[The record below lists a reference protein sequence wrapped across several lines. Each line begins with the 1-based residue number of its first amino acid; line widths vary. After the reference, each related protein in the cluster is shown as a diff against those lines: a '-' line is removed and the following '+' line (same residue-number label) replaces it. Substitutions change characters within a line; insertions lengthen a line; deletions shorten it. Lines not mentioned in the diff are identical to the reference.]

1 MADTIC
7 MGEPLINFVPGAAGT
22 NLLTASAFHKAP
34 DETPANVA
42 ISLAR
47 PGVESAPSAPERLSA
62 LCRLTNAAGALAI
75 TRRGSILALPSR
87 AKTMALVEANS
98 IPSVREVAS

>member
-42 ISLAR
+42 IGLAR
-47 PGVESAPSAPERLSA
+47 SGVESCPVGARAAVRTVPAHQRRRRAGDNPARVHPRLA
-62 LCRLTNAAGALAI
+62 EPC
-75 TRRGSILALPSR
+75 
-87 AKTMALVEANS
+87 
-98 IPSVREVAS
+98 